1 MDVKGK
7 NFSRFLERQ
16 ESYDKQHDS
25 SAEAK
30 QHAKGKLTA
39 WERLD
44 ILFDEGTFE
53 EVGAYVTA
61 ERTDTGFGKVQKAYG
76 DGVIIGY
83 GMIRG
88 RLAFAYAQD
97 FTVMGGSLGSVH
109 ASKIMKIQDM
119 AQKMG
124 APMIGLIDSGGA
136 RIQEGVASL
145 AGYAGIFYR
154 NVQCSGV
161 IPQISVVMGPAA
173 GGAVYSPSITD
184 FVFMTNQTSYMFVTG
199 PNVVKEVLN
208 EDVSLN
214 DLGGAGIHSKKSGV
228 AHMVYEDEENTLL
241 GVRQL
246 LSYLPANNM
255 ENSPEMELSEDETLD
270 IEEKL
275 REIVPDDANKPYDVK
290 DVINLIVDKRSFY
303 EISENYAQ
311 NVVVGFARLNGKVI
325 GIVGNQPK
333 VLAGTLDINSS
344 TKGARFIR
352 FCDAFNIPLLILED
366 VPGFLPGIDQEHN
379 GIIRHGAKML
389 YAFADSTVPR
399 ITVILR
405 KSYGGAYC
413 VMNSKNLGGDFNFA
427 WPTAEIAVM
436 GPEGAVAI
444 IYHKELKA
452 ADDPVALKKE
462 LAAKYRAE
470 IANPYVADERGFI
483 DEVIDPAYTRLKL
496 IRAYEAL
503 ENKFMNNPARKH
515 GNIPL

>member
-1 MDVKGK
+1 V
-7 NFSRFLERQ
+7 
-16 ESYDKQHDS
+16 YDSQHN
-25 SAEAK
+25 ARVEGK

-39 WERLD
+39 WERIE
-44 ILFDEGTFE
+44 ILFDEDTFE
-53 EVGAYVTA
+53 EIDAYVTP
-61 ERTDTGFGKVQKAYG
+61 EKGDTGFGKMQHAYG
-76 DGVIIGY
+76 DGVIIGH
-83 GMIRG
+83 GLIRG
-88 RLAFAYAQD
+88 RIAFAYAQD
-97 FTVMGGSLGSVH
+97 FTVMGGSLGAVH
-109 ASKIMKIQDM
+109 AAKIMKIQDM

-154 NVQCSGV
+154 NVQSSGV
-161 IPQISVVMGPAA
+161 IPQISVIMGPAA

-208 EDVSLN
+208 EDVSFN
-214 DLGGAGIHSKKSGV
+214 DLGGAGVHSKKSGV
-228 AHMVYEDEENTLL
+228 AHMVYEDEENTLI

-246 LSYLPANNM
+246 LSYLPSNNM
-255 ENSPEMELSEDETLD
+255 ENAPEMELSEDETKD
-270 IEEKL
+270 FEEKL
-275 REIVPDDANKPYDVK
+275 REVVPDDPNKPYDVK
-290 DVINLIVDKRSFY
+290 DVINLIADKRSFY
-303 EISENYAQ
+303 EIAENYAQ
-311 NVVVGFARLNGKVI
+311 NVVIGFGRINGKVI
-325 GIVGNQPK
+325 GVVANQPK

-344 TKGARFIR
+344 NKGARFIR
-352 FCDAFNIPLLILED
+352 FCDAFNIPLLVLED
-366 VPGFLPGIDQEHN
+366 VPGFLPGLDQEHG

-389 YAFADSTVPR
+389 YAFADATVPR

-444 IYHKELKA
+444 LYRKELES
-452 ADDPVALKKE
+452 ADDAAAMKKE
-462 LAAKYRAE
+462 LAARYREE

-483 DEVIDPAYTRLKL
+483 DEVIDPAETRRKL
-496 IRAYEAL
+496 IRSFEAL
-503 ENKFMNNPARKH
+503 ETKYMNNPARKH

>member
-1 MDVKGK
+1 MDVKGR
-7 NFSRFLERQ
+7 NFTRFLERQ
-16 ESYDKQHDS
+16 GVYDSQHDS
-25 SAEAK
+25 KAEEK

-39 WERLD
+39 WERIG
-44 ILFDEGTFE
+44 ILFDEDTFE
-53 EVGAYVTA
+53 EIDAYVTA
-61 ERTDTGFGKVQKAYG
+61 DRSNTGFGKMKQTFG
-76 DGVIIGY
+76 DGVIIGH
-83 GMIRG
+83 GLIRG

-109 ASKIMKIQDM
+109 AAKIMKIQDM
-119 AQKMG
+119 ALKMG

-154 NVQCSGV
+154 NVQSSGV
-161 IPQISVVMGPAA
+161 IPQISVIMGPAA

-208 EDVSLN
+208 EEVTFN
-214 DLGGAGIHSKKSGV
+214 DLGGAGVHSKKSGV
-228 AHMVYEDEENTLL
+228 AHMVYEDEENTLM
-241 GVRQL
+241 GVRQM
-246 LSYLPANNM
+246 LSYLPSNNM
-255 ENSPEMELSEDETLD
+255 ENPPEMELSEDETGEV
-270 IEEKL
+270 EERL
-275 REIVPDDANKPYDVK
+275 RAIVPDDANKPYDVK

-311 NVVVGFARLNGKVI
+311 NVVIGLARLDGKVI
-325 GIVGNQPK
+325 GIIGNQPK

-344 TKGARFIR
+344 NKGARFIR

-444 IYHKELKA
+444 LYRKELDEAK
-452 ADDPVALKKE
+452 DPVAMKRE
-462 LAAKYRAE
+462 LADKYRRE

-483 DEVIDPAYTRLKL
+483 DEVIDPAETRKKL
-496 IRAYEAL
+496 IRAFEAL
-503 ENKFMNNPARKH
+503 ETKFMNNPARKH

>member
-1 MDVKGK
+1 MDVNGK
-7 NFSRFLERQ
+7 NFTRFLNRQ
-16 ESYDKQHDS
+16 QEYEKQHD
-25 SAEAK
+25 AKAIEK
-30 QHAKGKLTA
+30 QHSKGKLTA
-39 WERLD
+39 WERLQ
-44 ILFDEGTFE
+44 ILFDEDTFE
-53 EVGAYVTA
+53 EVDAFVSPDK
-61 ERTDTGFGKVQKAYG
+61 TDTGFGKVQQAYG
-76 DGVIIGY
+76 DGVVIGH
-83 GMIRG
+83 GLVLG
-88 RLAFAYAQD
+88 RLTFAYAQD

-119 AQKMG
+119 ALKMG

-154 NVQCSGV
+154 NVQSSGV
-161 IPQISVVMGPAA
+161 IPQISVILGPAA

-214 DLGGAGIHSKKSGV
+214 DLGGAGVHSKKSGV
-228 AHMVYEDEENTLL
+228 AHLVYEDEENTLM
-241 GVRQL
+241 GVRQM
-246 LSYLPANNM
+246 LSYLPSNNL
-255 ENSPEMELSEDETLD
+255 ENPPEMELSEDETLEV
-270 IEEKL
+270 EEKL
-275 REIVPDDANKPYDVK
+275 RAIVPDDPNKPYDVK

-311 NVVVGFARLNGKVI
+311 NVVIGLGRLDGKVI

-344 TKGARFIR
+344 NKGARFIR

-366 VPGFLPGIDQEHN
+366 VPGFLPGVDQEHN

-389 YAFADSTVPR
+389 YAFADATVPR

-444 IYHKELKA
+444 LYRKELA
-452 ADDPVALKKE
+452 NSEDPVALKKE
-462 LAAKYRAE
+462 LAAKYRNE
-470 IANPYVADERGFI
+470 IANPYIADERGFI
-483 DEVIDPAYTRLKL
+483 DEVIDPSQTRMKL

-503 ENKFMNNPARKH
+503 ETKFVDNPARKH

>member
-1 MDVKGK
+1 MDVNGK
-7 NFSRFLERQ
+7 NFNRFLERQ
-16 ESYDKQHDS
+16 DVYKIQHDAR
-25 SAEAK
+25 AEEK

-39 WERLD
+39 WERIE
-44 ILFDEGTFE
+44 ILFDEDTFE
-53 EVGAYVTA
+53 EVDAYVTPDK
-61 ERTDTGFGKVQKAYG
+61 TDTGFGKVQQAYG
-76 DGVIIGY
+76 DGVIIGH
-83 GMIRG
+83 GLIRG

-109 ASKIMKIQDM
+109 AAKIMKIQDM
-119 AQKMG
+119 ALKMG

-154 NVQCSGV
+154 NVQSSGV
-161 IPQISVVMGPAA
+161 IPQISVIMGPAA

-208 EDVSLN
+208 EDVTLN
-214 DLGGAGIHSKKSGV
+214 DLGGAGVHSKKSGV
-228 AHMVYEDEENTLL
+228 AHMVYEDEENTLM
-241 GVRQL
+241 GVRQM
-246 LSYLPANNM
+246 LSYLPSNNM
-255 ENSPEMELSEDETLD
+255 ENPPEMELSEDETKD
-270 IEEKL
+270 VEEKL
-275 REIVPDDANKPYDVK
+275 RSIVPDDPNKPYDVK
-290 DVINLIVDKRSFY
+290 DVINQLVDKRSFY
-303 EISENYAQ
+303 EVSENYAQ
-311 NVVVGFARLNGKVI
+311 NVVIGLGRLDGKVI
-325 GIVGNQPK
+325 GIIANQPK

-352 FCDAFNIPLLILED
+352 FCDAFNIPLLVLED
-366 VPGFLPGIDQEHN
+366 VPGFLPGIDQEHS

-444 IYHKELKA
+444 IYR
-452 ADDPVALKKE
+452 KE
-462 LAAKYRAE
+462 LAASDDPVVMKKELTAKYRSE

-483 DEVIDPAYTRLKL
+483 DEVIDPAETRMKL

-503 ENKFMNNPARKH
+503 ETKFVNNPARKH

>member
-1 MDVKGK
+1 MDVKGR
-7 NFSRFLERQ
+7 NFTRFLDRQ
-16 ESYDKQHDS
+16 QVYDNQHDAG
-25 SAEAK
+25 AEGK

-44 ILFDEGTFE
+44 ILFDEDTFE
-53 EVGAYVTA
+53 EIDAYVIA
-61 ERTDTGFGKVQKAYG
+61 DRTDTGFGKVKQAYG
-76 DGVIIGY
+76 DGVNIGH
-83 GMIRG
+83 GLIRG
-88 RLAFAYAQD
+88 RLVFAYAQD

-109 ASKIMKIQDM
+109 AVKIMKIQDM

-136 RIQEGVASL
+136 RIQEGIASL

-154 NVQCSGV
+154 NVQSSGV
-161 IPQISVVMGPAA
+161 IPQISVILGPAA
-173 GGAVYSPSITD
+173 GGAVYSPAITD
-184 FVFMTNQTSYMFVTG
+184 FIFMTNQTSYMFVTG

-208 EDVSLN
+208 EDVTAN

-228 AHMVYEDEENTLL
+228 AHMVYEDEENTLM

-246 LSYLPANNM
+246 LSYLPSNNM
-255 ENSPEMELSEDETLD
+255 ENPPEMELSEDETKD
-270 IEEKL
+270 VEEKL
-275 REIVPDDANKPYDVK
+275 RDVVPDDANKPYDVK
-290 DVINLIVDKRSFY
+290 EVINLLVDKRSFY

-311 NVVVGFARLNGKVI
+311 NLVVGFARLDGKVI
-325 GIVGNQPK
+325 GILANQPK

-352 FCDAFNIPLLILED
+352 FCDAFNVPLLILED
-366 VPGFLPGIDQEHN
+366 VPGFLPGIDQEHD

-444 IYHKELKA
+444 IYRKELEA
-452 ADDPVALKKE
+452 SEDPVTMKKE
-462 LAAKYRAE
+462 LVARYRTE

-483 DEVIDPAYTRLKL
+483 DEVIDPAYTRQKL
-496 IRAYEAL
+496 IRSFEAL

>member
-7 NFSRFLERQ
+7 NFTRFVDRQNSQERQ
-16 ESYDKQHDS
+16 RDKKIID
-25 SAEAK
+25 K

-39 WERLD
+39 WERID
-44 ILFDEGTFE
+44 ILFDEGSFE
-53 EVGAYVTA
+53 EVDAYVTA
-61 ERTDTGFGKVQKAYG
+61 DKADTGFGKVKQAYG
-76 DGVIIGY
+76 DGVIIGH

-88 RLAFAYAQD
+88 RLTFAYSQD
-97 FTVMGGSLGSVH
+97 FTIMGGSLGSIH
-109 ASKIMKIQDM
+109 AAKIMKIQDM
-119 AQKMG
+119 ALKMG

-154 NVQCSGV
+154 NVQSSGV
-161 IPQISVVMGPAA
+161 IPQISVIMGPAA

-214 DLGGAGIHSKKSGV
+214 DLGGAGVHSRKSGV
-228 AHMVYEDEENTLL
+228 AQMVYEDEENTLM
-241 GVRQL
+241 GVRQML
-246 LSYLPANNM
+246 TYLPSNNM
-255 ENSPEMELSEDETLD
+255 ENAPQMALSEDETAD
-270 IEEKL
+270 IEERL
-275 REIVPDDANKPYDVK
+275 RNIVPDDANKPYDIK
-290 DVINLIVDKRSFY
+290 EVIKLIVDKRSFY
-303 EISENYAQ
+303 EISEAYAQ
-311 NVVVGFARLNGKVI
+311 NLVIGFARLDGKVI

-389 YAFADSTVPR
+389 YAFADATVPR

-444 IYHKELKA
+444 LYRKDLEKSE
-452 ADDPVALKKE
+452 DPVGMKKE
-462 LAAKYRAE
+462 LAAKYRDE

-483 DEVIDPAYTRLKL
+483 DEVIDPALTRQKL

-503 ENKFMNNPARKH
+503 ETKHINNPARKH

>member
-1 MDVKGK
+1 MDVKGR
-7 NFSRFLERQ
+7 NFARFLDRQ
-16 ESYDKQHDS
+16 QVYDDQHDAAS
-25 SAEAK
+25 KGK

-39 WERLD
+39 WERLE
-44 ILFDEGTFE
+44 ILFDEDTFE
-53 EVGAYVTA
+53 EIDAYVTA
-61 ERTDTGFGKVQKAYG
+61 ECTDTGFGKVKQAYG
-76 DGVIIGY
+76 DGVNIGH
-83 GMIRG
+83 GLIRG
-88 RLAFAYAQD
+88 RLTFAYSQD

-109 ASKIMKIQDM
+109 AAKIMKIQDM

-154 NVQCSGV
+154 NVQSSGV
-161 IPQISVVMGPAA
+161 IPQISVILGPAA
-173 GGAVYSPSITD
+173 GGAVYSPAITD
-184 FVFMTNQTSYMFVTG
+184 FVFMANQTSYMFVTG

-208 EDVSLN
+208 EDVTFN

-228 AHMVYEDEENTLL
+228 AQMVYEDEENTLL

-246 LSYLPANNM
+246 LSYLPSNNM
-255 ENSPEMELSEDETLD
+255 ENPPEMEISEDETKD
-270 IEEKL
+270 VEEKL
-275 REIVPDDANKPYDVK
+275 RDIVPDDANKPYDVK
-290 DVINLIVDKRSFY
+290 EVISLLVDKRSFY

-311 NVVVGFARLNGKVI
+311 NLVVGFARLDGKVT
-325 GIVGNQPK
+325 GIVANQPK

-344 TKGARFIR
+344 IKGARFIR

-366 VPGFLPGIDQEHN
+366 VPGFLPGIDQEHD

-436 GPEGAVAI
+436 GPDGAVAI
-444 IYHKELKA
+444 IYRKVLEA
-452 ADDPVALKKE
+452 SEDPVAMKKE
-462 LAAKYRAE
+462 LVAKYRNE

-483 DEVIDPAYTRLKL
+483 DEVIDPAYTRQKL
-496 IRAYEAL
+496 IRAFEAL
-503 ENKFMNNPARKH
+503 ENKFINNPARKH

>member
-7 NFSRFLERQ
+7 NFTRFLERQ
-16 ESYDKQHDS
+16 SAYANQHDAKAAGKQHS
-25 SAEAK
+25 
-30 QHAKGKLTA
+30 KGKLNA
-39 WERLD
+39 WERIG
-44 ILFDEGTFE
+44 ILFDEDTFE
-53 EVGAYVTA
+53 EVDAYVTPDK
-61 ERTDTGFGKVQKAYG
+61 TNTGFGKVKQAYG
-76 DGVIIGY
+76 DGVIIGH
-83 GMIRG
+83 GLIRG

-109 ASKIMKIQDM
+109 AAKIMKIQDM

-154 NVQCSGV
+154 NVQSSGV
-161 IPQISVVMGPAA
+161 IPQISVIMGPAA

-184 FVFMTNQTSYMFVTG
+184 FVFMTDQTSYMFVTG

-214 DLGGAGIHSKKSGV
+214 DLGGAGVHSKKSGV
-228 AHMVYEDEENTLL
+228 AHMVYDDEENTLL

-246 LSYLPANNM
+246 LSYVPSNNM
-255 ENSPEMELSEDETLD
+255 ENAPEMELSEDETRD
-270 IEEKL
+270 VEERL
-275 REIVPDDANKPYDVK
+275 RDIVPDDPNKPYDVK
-290 DVINLIVDKRSFY
+290 DVINHIVDKRSFY

-311 NVVVGFARLNGKVI
+311 NVVIGFARLDGKAI
-325 GIVGNQPK
+325 GIVANQPK

-344 TKGARFIR
+344 NKGARFIR

-366 VPGFLPGIDQEHN
+366 VPGFLPGVDQEHN

-399 ITVILR
+399 ITMILR

-444 IYHKELKA
+444 LYRKELE
-452 ADDPVALKKE
+452 DSEDPVALKKE
-462 LAAKYRAE
+462 LAAKYRSE

-483 DEVIDPAYTRLKL
+483 DEVIDPAETRMKL

-503 ENKFMNNPARKH
+503 ETKFMNNPARKH

>member
-7 NFSRFLERQ
+7 NFTRFLERQ
-16 ESYDKQHDS
+16 KSQERQRDKKI
-25 SAEAK
+25 EEK

-39 WERLD
+39 WERIE
-44 ILFDEGTFE
+44 ILFDEDTFE
-53 EVGAYVTA
+53 EVDSFVTA
-61 ERTDTGFGKVQKAYG
+61 DKSDTGFGKVKQAYG
-76 DGVIIGY
+76 DGVIIGH
-83 GMIRG
+83 GLIRG
-88 RLAFAYAQD
+88 RLTFAYSQD

-109 ASKIMKIQDM
+109 AAKIMKIQDM
-119 AQKMG
+119 AIKMG

-136 RIQEGVASL
+136 RIQEGVSSL

-154 NVQCSGV
+154 NVRSSGV
-161 IPQISVVMGPAA
+161 IPQISVIMGPAA

-208 EDVSLN
+208 EDVSFN
-214 DLGGAGIHSKKSGV
+214 DLGGAGVHSRKSGV
-228 AHMVYEDEENTLL
+228 AHMVYEDEENTLM
-241 GVRQL
+241 GVRQM
-246 LSYLPANNM
+246 LSFLPSNNM
-255 ENSPEMELSEDETLD
+255 ENPPEMELSENETSD
-270 IEEKL
+270 IEERL
-275 REIVPDDANKPYDVK
+275 RNIVPDDANKPYNMK
-290 DVINLIVDKRSFY
+290 DVISLIVDKSSFY

-311 NVVVGFARLNGKVI
+311 NLVIGFARLKGKVI

-389 YAFADSTVPR
+389 YAFADATVPR

-444 IYHKELKA
+444 LYRNDLEKS
-452 ADDPVALKKE
+452 DDPVAMKKE
-462 LAAKYRAE
+462 LVARYRDE
-470 IANPYVADERGFI
+470 IANPYVADEKGFI
-483 DEVIDPAYTRLKL
+483 DEVIDPAITRLKL
-496 IRAYEAL
+496 VRAFKAL
-503 ENKFMNNPARKH
+503 ENKSIDNPARKH

>member
-1 MDVKGK
+1 MDVKGR
-7 NFSRFLERQ
+7 NFTRFLERQ
-16 ESYDKQHDS
+16 AVYDSQHDS
-25 SAEAK
+25 KAAEK

-39 WERLD
+39 WERIE
-44 ILFDEGTFE
+44 ILFDEDTFE
-53 EVGAYVTA
+53 EVDAYVTA
-61 ERTDTGFGKVQKAYG
+61 DQTNTGFGKVKKAYG
-76 DGVIIGY
+76 DGVIIGH
-83 GMIRG
+83 GLIRG
-88 RLAFAYAQD
+88 RLTFAYAQD

-109 ASKIMKIQDM
+109 AEKIMKIQDM
-119 AQKMG
+119 ALKMG

-154 NVQCSGV
+154 NVQSSGV
-161 IPQISVVMGPAA
+161 IPQISVILGPAA

-184 FVFMTNQTSYMFVTG
+184 FVFMTNLTSYMFVTG

-208 EDVSLN
+208 EDVSFN
-214 DLGGAGIHSKKSGV
+214 DLGGAGVHSKKSGV
-228 AHMVYEDEENTLL
+228 AHLVYEDEENTLM

-246 LSYLPANNM
+246 LSYLPSNNM
-255 ENSPEMELSEDETLD
+255 ENPPEMELSEEETTEF
-270 IEEKL
+270 EERL
-275 REIVPDDANKPYDVK
+275 RNIVPDDANKPYDVK
-290 DVINLIVDKRSFY
+290 DVINLLVDKRSFF

-311 NVVVGFARLNGKVI
+311 NVVVGFGRLDGKVI
-325 GIVGNQPK
+325 GIIANQPK

-344 TKGARFIR
+344 DKGARFIR
-352 FCDAFNIPLLILED
+352 FCDAFNVPLLVLED

-399 ITVILR
+399 ITIILR

-444 IYHKELKA
+444 LYRKELEE
-452 ADDPVALKKE
+452 ADDPVAMKKE
-462 LAAKYRAE
+462 LAARYRNE

-483 DEVIDPAYTRLKL
+483 DEVIDPADTRKKL
-496 IRAYEAL
+496 IRAFEAL
-503 ENKFMNNPARKH
+503 ETKYMDNPARKH